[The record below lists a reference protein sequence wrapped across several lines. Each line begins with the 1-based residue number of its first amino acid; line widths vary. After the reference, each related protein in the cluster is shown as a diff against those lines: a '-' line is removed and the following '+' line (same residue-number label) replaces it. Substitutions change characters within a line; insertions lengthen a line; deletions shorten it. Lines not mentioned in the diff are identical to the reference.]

1 MKKGD
6 DEIAMEFTLTYDN
19 ANAEVRGLKFQEDE
33 LTITRVSRLPQIGER
48 RFERCVPIKPLIDT
62 FLESG
67 ELVQG
72 TEKGTRRDSFPTPWG
87 EVVLYVCKFITCEGR
102 FSLVFANHFK
112 ILNHLRH

>member
-6 DEIAMEFTLTYDN
+6 DEIALEFTLTYDN
-19 ANAEVRGLKFQEDE
+19 VDAKVRGLKFQADE

-48 RFERCVPIKPLIDT
+48 WFERWVPIKSLIDM
-62 FLESG
+62 FLEPG
-67 ELVQG
+67 ELLEG
-72 TEKGTRRDSFPTPWG
+72 TYKGIRRNSLPILWAK
-87 EVVLYVCKFITCEGR
+87 VVLCICKFITCEGR